1 MRRSIIT
8 DEEKVVNTIVK
19 LIGHLNIDLDRVG
32 VYLARIAPTVI
43 YNRFMVIAEAA
54 QAEKR
59 EQISNEPNR
68 LYDEM

>member
-1 MRRSIIT
+1 MRRRITT
-8 DEEKVVNTIVK
+8 DEEKVVNTIAK

-32 VYLARIAPTVI
+32 IHLARIAPTII
-43 YNRFMVIAEAA
+43 YNRFMIIAEAA

-59 EQISNEPNR
+59 EQKSNEPNS